1 MPIHIAMLR
10 GVNVGGHNRIK
21 MDQLRDSLTGV
32 GLKQVTTYIQSGNIV
47 FESGR
52 LKTSN
57 LADTIEKKVLKDFGI
72 AALVVVR
79 SAKEMEAVV
88 AFNPVMADEH
98 LDPSKLHVIFL
109 AEPPT
114 AAAALE
120 LKSLT
125 SKPDLSQLAGREIY
139 LYLPNGMSASSLWNN
154 PVERRLLKRATT
166 RNWKTVTTIH
176 NMAQALA

>member
-10 GVNVGGHNRIK
+10 GINVGGHNRIK
-21 MDQLRDSLTGV
+21 MDKLRESLTAV
-32 GLKQVTTYIQSGNIV
+32 GLKQVATYIQSGNIV

-52 LKTSN
+52 LKPSN
-57 LADTIEKKVLKDFGI
+57 LADAIEKKVLKDFSI

-79 SAKEMEAVV
+79 SAKEMGAVV
-88 AFNPVMADEH
+88 ASNPFGTDKH
-98 LDPSKLHVIFL
+98 LDPSRLHVIFL

-139 LYLPNGMSASSLWNN
+139 LYLPSGMSQSSLWNN
-154 PVERRLLKRATT
+154 PMERRLLKRATT
-166 RNWKTVTTIH
+166 RTWKTVVTLH
-176 NMAQALA
+176 NMAQALV

>member
-21 MDQLRDSLTGV
+21 MDQLRESLTGV
-32 GLKQVTTYIQSGNIV
+32 GLRQVTTYIQSGNIV
-47 FESGR
+47 FESGK

-57 LADTIEKKVLKDFGI
+57 LADTFEKKILEDFGI
-72 AALVVVR
+72 SALIVVR

-88 AFNPVMADEH
+88 ASNPFGTDKH
-98 LDPSKLHVIFL
+98 LDPSRLHVIFL
-109 AEPPT
+109 AEPPAT
-114 AAAALE
+114 AAALE

-139 LYLPNGMSASSLWNN
+139 LYLPNGMSQSSLWNS
-154 PVERRLLKRATT
+154 PMERRLLKRATT
-166 RNWKTVTTIH
+166 RNWKTVTTLH
-176 NMAQALA
+176 KMAQALG